1 MNIKYIFIEKLSLIS
16 LLKIQRLDSSRYS
29 NYDKENVFYIN
40 STKFTDI
47 VIKIY
52 MYIFSISVTKFN
64 FRFVN
69 LTNDDKSVYGFK
81 KINEDI
87 LAIWNIINNEKI
99 YPKSE
104 SDYYVNYFVRNIIN
118 EWPCYGDMIPLNRL
132 LLMFFAAVF
141 YAKNRSC
148 QYKIIFLIDK
158 RPWIKELTFFA
169 KSRGIDIIEINP
181 IKECFNNNIELRE
194 YMHTHNSKKHILVL
208 GIGSFFNHNKNNNI
222 IHHYSSDKKFY
233 IYKAF
238 RNINKGEEL
247 YLNYGDNVIF

>member
-158 RPWIKELTFFA
+158 LVVLSTQIGVVT
-169 KSRGIDIIEINP
+169 GIP
-181 IKECFNNNIELRE
+181 VVL
-194 YMHTHNSKKHILVL
+194 YGGLVAITL
-208 GIGSFFNHNKNNNI
+208 SV
-222 IHHYSSDKKFY
+222 
-233 IYKAF
+233 
-238 RNINKGEEL
+238 
-247 YLNYGDNVIF
+247 NVSTTSQDVSPAYVSGVTITKISL